1 MLFSVETINVELIL
15 LFAKLIDTSKGQ
27 RSTCNSNP
35 ILGAV
40 IKLNEKSI
48 SFVVKKQI
56 NKKRRLDTLQTES
69 ANNILLSGDRQRA
82 EKRCVISNKL
92 IVREIDLQK
101 LILGGHICWE
111 SGEGVIC
118 CNEEAHRW
126 PWRRNNAGEFVS
138 GDLKSY

>member
-1 MLFSVETINVELIL
+1 M
-15 LFAKLIDTSKGQ
+15 
-27 RSTCNSNP
+27 
-35 ILGAV
+35 
-40 IKLNEKSI
+40 
-48 SFVVKKQI
+48 
-56 NKKRRLDTLQTES
+56 QTES

-82 EKRCVISNKL
+82 EKRCVITDKL

-138 GDLKSY
+138 GDLKRVISFDKLDFAVLTSTYDSAVNELKPAGMEENLLLLMIK